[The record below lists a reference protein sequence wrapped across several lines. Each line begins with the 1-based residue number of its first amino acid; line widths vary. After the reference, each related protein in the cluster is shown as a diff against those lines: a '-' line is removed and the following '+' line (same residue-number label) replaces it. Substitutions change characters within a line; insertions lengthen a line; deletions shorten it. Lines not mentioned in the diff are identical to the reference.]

1 MIMSRRAA
9 RKFSDAFKQQMV
21 QLYHSGKPSGEM
33 IKEYDLTT
41 STFHDWV
48 KKYNTSGSFEQQIT
62 SLQNKKNGL
71 LCVNA
76 TSNWRWR

>member
-21 QLYHSGKPSGEM
+21 QLYNSGKPSGEM
-33 IKEYDLTT
+33 IKEYDLTA

-48 KKYNTSGSFEQQIT
+48 KKYNTSASFKAADNLTPEQKELTQVH
-62 SLQNKKNGL
+62 SQ
-71 LCVNA
+71 
-76 TSNWRWR
+76 S

>member
-1 MIMSRRAA
+1 MSRRAA

-21 QLYHSGKPSGEM
+21 QLYNSGKPSAEM

-48 KKYNTSGSFEQQIT
+48 KKYNTSGSFKAADNLTPEQKELIA
-62 SLQNKKNGL
+62 LRKRNKQ
-71 LCVNA
+71 
-76 TSNWRWR
+76 TE